1 MMFIKLRLNL
11 KLPSAILEADK
22 ITYVYK
28 TCDLGKRGKWVKPP
42 KSQDWLRQLL
52 KLGKQHNDKRWMT

>member
-1 MMFIKLRLNL
+1 MMYIKLRLNL

-42 KSQDWLRQLL
+42 KSQD
-52 KLGKQHNDKRWMT
+52 